1 MANRLPPL
9 NPLRAFEATARRG
22 SVTAAAR
29 ELNVTHGAVSH
40 QVRAL
45 EKHLGVT
52 LFERIGRRLKLSAQG
67 TMLLPVISTAF
78 EEIAAATAG
87 ISRPATEGDL
97 AISCV
102 PAVLS
107 YWLLPRLEQFT
118 ELFPDVRLRLISS
131 GDPAEI
137 YGSRADVSI
146 LYGDGNWTDC
156 WVKFWTDLHLFP
168 VISPTLLNTKPLRTV
183 RDIRNHV
190 ILHADDGREWQAW
203 LSAVDALDLM
213 RTRHHFMSDARLAI
227 EAAVR
232 GQGIAIGD
240 SMTASAMLTRGDL
253 IVPFDRSVPA
263 MNGFYVACR
272 TEAPSAPIVRVFID
286 WLFDALEDVD
296 ARTEPQSR
304 AQAALRRRAEPQV
317 PRKQKA
323 EAPAQPP
330 STPV

>member
-1 MANRLPPL
+1 MSSRLPPL

-22 SVTAAAR
+22 SVSAAAR

-40 QVRAL
+40 QIRAL
-45 EKHLGVT
+45 EQYLGVA
-52 LFERIGRRLKLSAQG
+52 LFERIGRRLKLSSQG
-67 TMLLPVISTAF
+67 AMLLPTISTAF
-78 EEIAAATAG
+78 EGIAGATAS
-87 ISRPATEGDL
+87 ITRPTTKGDL

-118 ELFPDVRLRLISS
+118 ELYPDIRLRLISS

-156 WVKFWTDLHLFP
+156 WVKFWTDLQLFP

-213 RTRHHFMSDARLAI
+213 RTRHHFMADARLAI
-227 EAAVR
+227 EAAVE
-232 GQGIAIGD
+232 GHGIAIGD
-240 SMTASAMLTRGDL
+240 SMTASVMLSRGDL

-263 MNGFYVACR
+263 VSGFYIACR
-272 TEAPSAPIVRVFID
+272 TEARATPIVRVFTD
-286 WLFDALEDVD
+286 WLFDAIRDAD
-296 ARTEPQSR
+296 ARAEPQSR
-304 AQAALRRRAEPQV
+304 AQAALRRRSDRA
-317 PRKQKA
+317 
-323 EAPAQPP
+323 
-330 STPV
+330 TPGI

>member
-1 MANRLPPL
+1 MTSRLPPL

-45 EKHLGVT
+45 EKHLGGS
-52 LFERIGRRLKLSAQG
+52 LFERIGRRLKLSAEG
-67 TMLLPVISTAF
+67 TSLLPAISTAF
-78 EEIAAATAG
+78 EEIAVATAG
-87 ISRPATEGDL
+87 ISRPATKGDL

-102 PAVLS
+102 PAILS

-118 ELFPDVRLRLISS
+118 EQFPDVRLRLISS
-131 GDPAEI
+131 TDPAEI
-137 YGSRADVSI
+137 YGDAADVSI
-146 LYGDGNWTDC
+146 LYGDGSWTGC
-156 WVKFWTDLHLFP
+156 WVKFWTDMQLFP

-190 ILHADDGREWQAW
+190 LLHADDGREWQAW
-203 LSAVDALDLM
+203 LSAVDALDLLNVK
-213 RTRHHFMSDARLAI
+213 HHFMTDARLAI

-240 SMTASAMLTRGDL
+240 SMTVSAMLKRGDL

-272 TEAPSAPIVRVFID
+272 NEAPSTPIVRVFID
-286 WLFDALEDVD
+286 WLFDTLEESG
-296 ARTEPQSR
+296 ARTEPHTR
-304 AQAALRRRAEPQV
+304 GQAALRRRSEPALSEV
-317 PRKQKA
+317 
-323 EAPAQPP
+323 
-330 STPV
+330 